1 MAAITPTQQTAL
13 IVDEFIN
20 YATAHLLTV
29 GGTITGTA
37 VYPGVPATPGPIVL
51 PWTGYVVPLSILD
64 VPLYGLNQ
72 IQQDAAV
79 QQTEEQQK
87 QSIQDQKDF
96 EALVQNRRD
105 DSFTPVGEDEE
116 IDGLYLSG
124 GGFKNSNRT
133 ISGTPYVESNNKRF
147 YPGDTSSRGGEGK
160 TPGSSPQTNF
170 IASNA
175 EARKAA
181 EEYLGRKMSDD
192 EFANLIAL
200 VNAESSSNQTER
212 AWVMAVI
219 LNRTRIGYTP
229 VGNNSSRY
237 KHATVTDIISQPSQF
252 QPVTGTR
259 ANPGPNSTFRNGPG
273 DKAAKSIYGAATN
286 ILSKVPKTYI
296 NFTANNEAAYGP
308 GTNISYLTKL
318 RAKADSVVIGGTIF
332 AAKF

>member
-20 YATAHLLTV
+20 YAISHLLTV
-29 GGTITGTA
+29 GGNITGTA

-51 PWTGYVVPLSILD
+51 PWTGYVVPPSISD
-64 VPLYGLNQ
+64 VPIVLGLTQ
-72 IQQDAAV
+72 DEQALETQKAIEKQQQAA
-79 QQTEEQQK
+79 
-87 QSIQDQKDF
+87 QDQKDF
-96 EALVQNRRD
+96 EALVSNRRE
-105 DSFTPVGEDEE
+105 DSFTPPTQSDSLEDDYGSVGD
-116 IDGLYLSG
+116 LT
-124 GGFKNSNRT
+124 NSNRT
-133 ISGTPYVESNNKRF
+133 IKGTAFVDSSNRRF
-147 YPGDTSSRGGEGK
+147 YPSGGGSGGAR

-170 IASNA
+170 IASNT

-181 EEYLGRKMSDD
+181 EDYLGRKMSDE

-237 KHATVTDIISQPSQF
+237 KHDTVTDIISQPSQF

-286 ILSKVPKTYI
+286 ILSKVPKNYI
-296 NFTANNEAAYGP
+296 NFTANSEAAYGP

-318 RAKADSVVIGGTIF
+318 RAKSDSVVVGGTIF
-332 AAKF
+332 APKF